1 MSFNHSPGGRLCLSL
16 ALSLSV
22 SLSVS
27 TTPCTSYYFF
37 FFLYISVFTASSPI
51 SYLSRYPLCLC
62 PLKRGTSAIYYYLP
76 STPSPPPPHYY
87 YEFEFLRLSRLS
99 FFYSSRS
106 PRFEYPSLL
115 YFSFFFFFTFFTLST
130 SLQAVVSVFV
140 FPRHEGGGEGGG

>member
-1 MSFNHSPGGRLCLSL
+1 MVG
-16 ALSLSV
+16 SV
-22 SLSVS
+22 SLSLFLYLS
-27 TTPCTSYYFF
+27 LYRSLLPCTSYYFF
-37 FFLYISVFTASSPI
+37 FFFSTFSVFTASSPI

-140 FPRHEGGGEGGG
+140 FPRHEGGGVREGVEIS